1 MKRDADTSSPPPAL
15 TVLEVAERL
24 AISRALAYRLVKD
37 GRIPAAR
44 VGGSWRVDRAALEAL
59 FSTPSVRA

>member
-1 MKRDADTSSPPPAL
+1 MAQTADTSSPAPAL

-24 AISRALAYRLVKD
+24 AISRALAYRRVKD

-59 FSTPSVRA
+59 FTTPSVRA